1 MIGKSSVRIQA
12 VISKEDYKKLEDIA
26 KNEDRSISNLAG
38 RMIRESLSKSK
49 KWFHFVVFKFPE
61 IEKYLF

>member
-1 MIGKSSVRIQA
+1 MISKNSVRIQA

-38 RMIRESLSKSK
+38 RMIREYLSKSK
-49 KWFHFVVFKFPE
+49 K
-61 IEKYLF
+61 